1 MEERPDRWFEF
12 PWRGDE
18 ACVVLLRTFL
28 EPSDP
33 GTHLTIRACSEPS
46 GSSNDAEV
54 TRRQLERWLVE
65 HGFVELPGKATGH
78 RQFVRGGLKIT
89 VSGHGPQDLTKK
101 HVAMVLRQLA
111 GAGFDKGTV
120 RRELSE

>member
-1 MEERPDRWFEF
+1 MTR
-12 PWRGDE
+12 
-18 ACVVLLRTFL
+18 
-28 EPSDP
+28 
-33 GTHLTIRACSEPS
+33 
-46 GSSNDAEV
+46 EV

-65 HGFVELPGKATGH
+65 HGFVELPGKAAGH
-78 RQFVRGGLKIT
+78 RQFVRAGRKIT

-111 GAGFDKGTV
+111 GAGFDKETV